1 MTDDNLEHELI
12 TLKLHWLAANLN
24 DVIARATKSR
34 SGPREILAEIAR
46 AELHDRSARSTERRL
61 KDARLG
67 RVKPMT
73 EFDWAWP
80 RSIDREAIEKAL
92 ALDFLNDDAN
102 VILAGPQGVGKSQIA
117 RNIAHNAVMAGHTA
131 LVTTAA
137 NLVNDLGSQES
148 SRALE
153 SRIRHYLKPGILVV
167 DEIGY
172 LSFDCRAADLFFQ
185 VVSRRYES
193 GPMVLTTNLTFK
205 EWTTVFPGAACLVAM
220 IDRLTHHSEII
231 PIDADSYRS
240 RENQERLAKKKKT
253 KKSLN

>member
-12 TLKLHWLAANLN
+12 TLKLNWLAANLN
-24 DVIARATKSR
+24 DVIARATKAR
-34 SGPREILAEIAR
+34 SSPRDIVAEIVK
-46 AELHDRSARSTERRL
+46 AELFDRGARTTERRL
-61 KDARLG
+61 RESRVG
-67 RVKPMT
+67 RCKPMT

-80 RSIDREAIEKAL
+80 REIDREQVEKAL

-102 VILAGPQGVGKSQIA
+102 VVLAGPQGVGKSQIA

-137 NLVNDLGSQES
+137 QLVNDLGQQES
-148 SRALE
+148 SRQLE
-153 SRIRHYLKPGILVV
+153 SRLRHYLRPSVLVV

-185 VVSRRYES
+185 VVSRRYEN
-193 GPMVLTTNLTFK
+193 GPIVLTTNLAFK
-205 EWTTVFPGAACLVAM
+205 DWPTVFPGAACLVAL

-231 PIDADSYRS
+231 PIDADSYRN
-240 RENQERLAKKKKT
+240 RENQDRLAKKKKS
-253 KKSLN
+253 KKAVH